1 MGVGNV
7 AVDVARL
14 DAAVPARDARGA
26 RGGLVRE
33 DARAVVH
40 VDPRL
45 EQHAQRRVALAVRP
59 HDVLVAAGGVY
70 ARLVE
75 TQLRGEGGES

>member
-1 MGVGNV
+1 MGLATTAYRRVE
-7 AVDVARL
+7 
-14 DAAVPARDARGA
+14 PA
-26 RGGLVRE
+26 
-33 DARAVVH
+33 
-40 VDPRL
+40 RL
-45 EQHAQRRVALAVRP
+45 EQRAERRVAAAVRP

>member
-1 MGVGNV
+1 MQAGSIVEIGT
-7 AVDVARL
+7 
-14 DAAVPARDARGA
+14 
-26 RGGLVRE
+26 
-33 DARAVVH
+33 
-40 VDPRL
+40 
-45 EQHAQRRVALAVRP
+45 